1 MFRQVVTRIAG
12 AARSVVISNQWQ
24 QPLAATQV
32 KGYSSKAQ
40 ETDEQFD
47 ARWEAYFNR
56 PDIDDW
62 ELRRGLNELHGHDLV
77 PEPKIVVAA
86 LRACKRLDDSAMAIR
101 VLEAIKDKAGSHK
114 NIYPYVLQEIRP
126 TLDELGISTPEELGF
141 DVPEPDRIY

>member
-1 MFRQVVTRIAG
+1 MFRQVVTRVAG
-12 AARSVVISNQWQ
+12 AVRSTVIPRNLQ
-24 QPLAATQV
+24 QPLAAAQV
-32 KGYSSKAQ
+32 RGYSAKVE

-77 PEPKIVVAA
+77 PEPKIVIAA
-86 LRACKRLDDSAMAIR
+86 LKACRRLNDVAMSIR

-126 TLDELGISTPEELGF
+126 TLEELGISTPEELGF
-141 DVPEPDRIY
+141 DNPEPAKIL

>member
-12 AARSVVISNQWQ
+12 AVRSTVIPRNLQ

-32 KGYSSKAQ
+32 RGYSAKVE

-56 PDIDDW
+56 PDLDDW

-86 LRACKRLDDSAMAIR
+86 LNACRRLNDSAMAIR
-101 VLEAIKDKAGSHK
+101 TLEAIKDKAGSHK

-126 TLDELGISTPEELGF
+126 TLEELGISTPEELGF
-141 DVPEPDRIY
+141 DAPESDKIL